1 MKYDMRKSIKA
12 GELERAFAVIP
23 DDADVSFGPVLGNH
37 IGSLTYFRTKW
48 VRANLVNIQ
57 FNEDFEVTM
66 DPWEELQKPQSS
78 DSEPTLLNFSG
89 QTVPLP
95 VGRAP

>member
-12 GELERAFAVIP
+12 EELKRAFSAIP
-23 DDADVSFGPVLGNH
+23 DDADVCFGPVLGNH
-37 IGSLTYFRTKW
+37 IGSLTYYRTKW
-48 VRANLVNIQ
+48 VGEKLVNVQ

-78 DSEPTLLNFSG
+78 DSGPTL
-89 QTVPLP
+89 
-95 VGRAP
+95 